1 MFIAFFEARNDAGD
15 DSRVRSEV
23 RPSANVIL
31 ITDAIYSKNQGAPQ
45 TLCVCVCVYRVDT
58 NKDV

>member
-23 RPSANVIL
+23 PPPNVIL

>member
-15 DSRVRSEV
+15 DSQKEREG
-23 RPSANVIL
+23 PSANVIL
-31 ITDAIYSKNQGAPQ
+31 ITDAIYPKNQG
-45 TLCVCVCVYRVDT
+45 LLKLYVCVCVYTVDT